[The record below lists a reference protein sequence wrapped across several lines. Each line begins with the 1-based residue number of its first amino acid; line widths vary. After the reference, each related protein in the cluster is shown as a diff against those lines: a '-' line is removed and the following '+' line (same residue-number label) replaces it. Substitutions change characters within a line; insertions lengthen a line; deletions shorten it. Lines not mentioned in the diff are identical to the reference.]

1 MRNEY
6 TKANRRSGG
15 GISAILILMVL
26 FWLVSGVHAL
36 AQDAAARLQLQ
47 LTDAKEVKVIEAGQ
61 ETLRLVPVDS
71 TSSGDILVYTINYAN
86 NSDIPTAPETAV
98 VGNIPK
104 GTQFVAGSET
114 SGDGLE
120 LLYSINNGENFL
132 PQPVTVPVRQADGTF
147 LQQSAPAEMYTHVR
161 WILKAPVPPQGS
173 GKVLYKVKVK

>member
-6 TKANRRSGG
+6 TKANRGTGG
-15 GISAILILMVL
+15 GLSAMLLVFFLLISGI
-26 FWLVSGVHAL
+26 HAL

-98 VGNIPK
+98 VGIIPK